1 MEFYTGKTGQDRVLR
16 AFDFGT
22 LDTAT
27 YADGDVLTSGAIAV
41 DATRFLGFSGVIER
55 VILKE
60 TTSGTRQKPN
70 IRMWIFGS
78 ALTPAA
84 RNSPQAFNG
93 TQFDILV
100 GYADIAAGDW
110 ITGGT
115 GVAIAQIT
123 PNMVYNCQ
131 ATSKTLYMVP
141 ELKTSG
147 KTFASGATLK
157 GQLVLR
163 RD

>member
-27 YADGDVLTSGAIAV
+27 YAANDVLTSGAIAV

-60 TTSGTRQKPN
+60 TSSGALQKPN

-78 ALTPAA
+78 AITPAA

-93 TQFDILV
+93 TQFDTLV
-100 GYADIAAGDW
+100 GFFDTGINWVDGAAGVCVLQSSLD
-110 ITGGT
+110 IKY
-115 GVAIAQIT
+115 V
-123 PNMVYNCQ
+123 CQ
-131 ATSKTLYMVP
+131 PTSKTLYIVP
-141 ELKTSG
+141 VLQTSS
-147 KTFASGATLK
+147 KTFASGATIK
-157 GQLVLR
+157 GQIVLR